1 MSLPDEIG
9 PEIGPEIES
18 EIGSEAVG
26 PCRPSASRPVP
37 RRACAIRAAFVV
49 GLATLALGACAG
61 DGGGLKPLYGAT
73 GGQSYDQRL
82 ARVDIGPVSGRVGQR
97 IRNEL
102 VFERSTGHQSAG
114 SDLRL
119 DIVLT
124 EFVLT
129 TLVSATG
136 TSSSQVYQL
145 EARYQLVDTKTKKS
159 VLDGRSLGRGS
170 FDRFASIYS
179 NIRGREDAE
188 NRVAKSIAEDIRT
201 RLLAH
206 LSRES

>member
-1 MSLPDEIG
+1 MSSPEKVG
-9 PEIGPEIES
+9 PEKVGPEKV
-18 EIGSEAVG
+18 GSEKVG
-26 PCRPSASRPVP
+26 SYRPSASRLAHPTG
-37 RRACAIRAAFVV
+37 RAVCTAVAL
-49 GLATLALGACAG
+49 GLAALGLGACAG

-73 GGQSYDQRL
+73 GGQTYDQRL
-82 ARVDIGPVSGRVGQR
+82 ARVDIAPVPGRVGQR

-102 VFERSTGHQSAG
+102 VFERSTGNQSTG

-124 EFVLT
+124 ESVLT

-188 NRVAKSIAEDIRT
+188 NRVSKSIAEDIRT
-201 RLLAH
+201 RLLAY

>member
-1 MSLPDEIG
+1 MSLLEEVG
-9 PEIGPEIES
+9 P
-18 EIGSEAVG
+18 EAVG
-26 PCRPSASRPVP
+26 PYRPSASRLACLPG
-37 RRACAIRAAFVV
+37 RAVRTALVL
-49 GLATLALGACAG
+49 GLATLGLSACAG
-61 DGGGLKPLYGAT
+61 EGGGLKPLYGAT
-73 GGQSYDQRL
+73 GGQTYDQRL
-82 ARVDIGPVSGRVGQR
+82 ARVDIAPVPGRVGQR

-114 SDLRL
+114 GDLRL
-119 DIVLT
+119 DIVVT
-124 EFVLT
+124 ETVLT

-188 NRVAKSIAEDIRT
+188 NRVSKSVADDIRT
-201 RLLAH
+201 RLLAY
-206 LSRES
+206 LSRDS